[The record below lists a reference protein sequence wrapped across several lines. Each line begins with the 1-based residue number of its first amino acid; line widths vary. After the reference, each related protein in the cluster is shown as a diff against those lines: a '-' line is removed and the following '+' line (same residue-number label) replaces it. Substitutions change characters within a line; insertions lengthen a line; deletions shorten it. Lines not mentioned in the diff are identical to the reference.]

1 MSIKAVCAAV
11 TLIMA
16 SSANAGSDGEWF
28 EKMDAN
34 ADGYLT
40 TAELGDEKA
49 KKMSKLDTDEDGQI
63 SRAEY
68 DDYKAKK
75 RKKS

>member
-11 TLIMA
+11 TLTIA
-16 SSANAGSDGEWF
+16 GTAAAGSSGEWF

-34 ADGYLT
+34 ADGYLS

-49 KKMSKLDTDEDGQI
+49 KKMSKLDTDNDGQI

-75 RKKS
+75 DKKR